1 MTTIGRFAW
10 GAAVAAALSVTL
22 AAQQAPTGYH
32 SISCV
37 KVKPGKTADF
47 ASLING
53 DVRKLEQS
61 RVDSGAI
68 AGWIALRTIMPAGS
82 DAPCDYAVVTFYNG
96 LPNAPLTG
104 DELAAALKKAGVTS
118 TLDEWREEHAAVGT
132 LVYDNITQYLTLVGK
147 AKEGDY
153 LVFNSMSVPDVDAWI
168 AYENKVW
175 KPLAE
180 AMVRDDVE
188 DGWAL
193 NVQVF
198 PRGAKDR
205 SLESTV
211 DIFPSWDAFLQQ
223 DHNYMER
230 WKTVHPDLA
239 ADDAMAQFN
248 KLCTIESTVLY
259 KVEIVIM
266 STQQ

>member
-1 MTTIGRFAW
+1 MTTMCRIAW
-10 GAAVAAALSVTL
+10 GAALAAALSVTL

-37 KVKPGKTADF
+37 KVKPGKNADF
-47 ASLING
+47 ATLING

-104 DELAAALKKAGVTS
+104 DELAAALKKAGVTA
-118 TLDEWREEHAAVGT
+118 TLDEWREEHAAAGT
-132 LVYDNITQYLTLVGK
+132 LVYDNITQYQTLVGE

-180 AMVRDDVE
+180 AMVKDGVE

-193 NVQVF
+193 NVQIF
-198 PRGAKDR
+198 PTGAKDR

-211 DIFPSWDAFLQQ
+211 DIFPSWDAFLQADQ
-223 DHNYMER
+223 HYMEH

-239 ADDAMAQFN
+239 ADDALAQFN

-259 KVEIVIM
+259 KVEIVITTM
-266 STQQ
+266 HQ